1 MGAHATRSV
10 PALAGFSAALALGPA
25 LHALVRALMEARA
38 PAFDPR
44 AFVWTERSPF
54 LEQLGITAF
63 LVVVLGAFLA
73 PWLARRPALASRVVY
88 ASAWTGTIAAALS
101 GLLRR

>member
-10 PALAGFSAALALGPA
+10 SALAGFSAALALGPA

-44 AFVWTERSPF
+44 AFIWTERSPF
-54 LEQLGITAF
+54 LEHLGITAF
-63 LVVVLGAFLA
+63 LVVAIGSFAA
-73 PWLARRPALASRVVY
+73 PWLARRPALASRVVC
-88 ASAWTGTIAAALS
+88 ACAWTGTLAAVLS
-101 GLLRR
+101 GFLRR